1 MESYDAFRNEINDEL
16 QSISEDVPRK
26 AQNNG
31 TLAGNVETEY
41 NCQQREHLTLLR
53 DIQQQ
58 QQQYNCQQ
66 REHLTLLRE
75 IQQQQQQYKAQVDKV
90 LFEMSQIQE
99 ALKPPLPR
107 KACHLS
113 PLPPPT
119 PSRHEP
125 GASSTWKPE

>member
-31 TLAGNVETEY
+31 TLAGNVETE
-41 NCQQREHLTLLR
+41 
-53 DIQQQ
+53 
-58 QQQYNCQQ
+58 YNCQQ